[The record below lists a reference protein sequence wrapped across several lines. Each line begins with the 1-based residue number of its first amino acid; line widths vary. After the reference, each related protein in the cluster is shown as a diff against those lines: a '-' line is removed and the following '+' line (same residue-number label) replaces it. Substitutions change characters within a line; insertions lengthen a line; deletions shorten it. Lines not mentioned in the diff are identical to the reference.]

1 MIIIIITILMDKD
14 AIIERIYYDPG
25 QHGSVRKT
33 YLAAHQRNQT
43 ITEAYVKAWFTRNIA
58 RKTDLPG
65 YHSFITSEPREEY
78 QMDLMFFFRRSA

>member
-1 MIIIIITILMDKD
+1 MDKD

-58 RKTDLPG
+58 RKK
-65 YHSFITSEPREEY
+65 I
-78 QMDLMFFFRRSA
+78 

>member
-58 RKTDLPG
+58 RTKI
-65 YHSFITSEPREEY
+65 SSRV
-78 QMDLMFFFRRSA
+78 